1 MNELNSKFQDYTHN
15 QTTKLAQVEG
25 GFVCVHENEP
35 LVFAV
40 LANTL
45 EEAQSDNVPH
55 LCFELPDRQQT
66 IQLANMLSST
76 RLSRIGGE

>member
-1 MNELNSKFQDYTHN
+1 MAELNSKFKDYTKN
-15 QTTKLAQVEG
+15 ETTKLAQIEG
-25 GFVCVHENEP
+25 GFICVHENEP

-45 EEAQSDNVPH
+45 GEAQSDNAPH
-55 LCFELPDRQQT
+55 LCFELPSRHEA

-76 RLSRIGGE
+76 WISRIGGE